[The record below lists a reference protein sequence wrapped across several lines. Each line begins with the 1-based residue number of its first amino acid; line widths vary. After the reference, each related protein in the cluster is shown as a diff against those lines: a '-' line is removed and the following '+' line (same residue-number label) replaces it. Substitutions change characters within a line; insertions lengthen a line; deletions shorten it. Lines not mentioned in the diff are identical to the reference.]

1 MKVSIYKN
9 SLDTKSTI
17 VEEINAILSGIK
29 SGRWQDLCLKVMKEK
44 DEEKRKKYKKQIPAY
59 TISGTFSQRSSKN
72 LIKHT
77 GLIGIDFDKVQNIN
91 NVFDILCKDQYSYSV
106 FKSVSHTGLCAIVKI
121 DGSKHRE
128 SFDGLQT
135 YYYENYGLTIDIQCK
150 DVSRLRYVSY
160 DPELYINDKSKVFKE
175 YVKAKEIEEVAFEI
189 PHSDKRFAFVLD
201 QIEKKEIDITYNYRQ
216 WLKLGFAIATQYGE
230 YGYEYYDIISK
241 YSPKYNKENCKIQ
254 YFNCIRPYT
263 GDKDPVSIKSFY
275 SCAKYHGLEI
285 YTEEEKLQIKA
296 AQLAKDSGMTFDEA
310 LHIIE
315 NDGVIPDKALVKSV
329 YKAEKKE
336 EKKSTKLDIEAVKM
350 FLRKYQIKKNEI
362 TRKYEWRGREMNTE
376 DLNTVYLEAKA
387 QFEKLSNDMFISI
400 LFSHFTP
407 MYNPVKD
414 YFEGLKWDCIDRIEP
429 LVKCITSDTGT
440 DIFRFSA
447 VRSWLLGIIES
458 VYTDEPNILQL
469 IFAGKQNTG
478 KSVFFKQ
485 LLPEPLKRYMA
496 LSQLDAGKDDQI
508 LMCEKLIILDDEY
521 SGKSKDDAKLIK
533 RLLSAPYFNLRE
545 PYGKQNVTIK
555 RIASLCATSN
565 ETQILNDVTGNRRN
579 LVLEI
584 TGKFDYDLY
593 NSIDKEQLFAQL
605 VELHK
610 LGFTSQLNDVMIEQ
624 IKEFTHGRNSA
635 PNREEEAIDKLFH
648 PPGMHDGY
656 SYYTNTEILAY
667 INDKMKLFINQKML
681 GMVLT
686 EMGYEKKQKGKTRIQ
701 VYKIMK
707 KE

>member
-9 SLDTKSTI
+9 STDTKSTI

-44 DEEKRKKYKKQIPAY
+44 DEEKRKRYKKQIPAY

-72 LIKHT
+72 IIKHT
-77 GLIGIDFDKVQNIN
+77 GLIGIDFDKVENIN
-91 NVFDILCKDQYSYSV
+91 GIFDLLCKDQYSYSV

-121 DGSKHRE
+121 DGNKHRE

-135 YYYENYGLTIDIQCK
+135 YYFETYGLTIDIQCK

-160 DPELYINDKSKVFKE
+160 DPELYTNEKSKVFKE
-175 YVKAKEIEEVAFEI
+175 YVKGKEIQEIPFDI
-189 PHSDKRFAFVLD
+189 PHSDKRFGFVLK
-201 QIEKKEIDITYNYRQ
+201 QIEEKEIDITHNYRQ

-230 YGYEYYDIISK
+230 HGYEFFDAISK
-241 YSPKYNKENCKIQ
+241 YSETYNKEICKTQ
-254 YFNCIRPYT
+254 YFNCIRPYI
-263 GDKDPVSIKSFY
+263 GDNNPVSIKTFY
-275 SCAKYHGLEI
+275 STAKYHGIEI
-285 YTEEEKLQIKA
+285 YTEEEKKQIKA
-296 AQLAKDSGMTFDEA
+296 ARLAKDSGMTFDEA
-310 LHIIE
+310 LQIIE
-315 NDGVIPDKALVKSV
+315 NDGVIPDKVLVKSI
-329 YKAEKKE
+329 YNAEKKE
-336 EKKSTKLDIEAVKM
+336 EKKSIKLDIDAVKM
-350 FLRKYQIKKNEI
+350 FLTKYQIKKNEI

-376 DLNTVYLEAKA
+376 DLNTIYLEAKT

-407 MYNPVKD
+407 MYNPVKE
-414 YFEGLKWDCIDRIEP
+414 YFESLHWDCKDRIEP
-429 LVKCITSDTGT
+429 LVKCITSDTG
-440 DIFRFSA
+440 DDLFRFSA

-485 LLPEPLKRYMA
+485 LLPEPLKKYMA

-555 RIASLCATSN
+555 RIASLCATTN

-584 TGKFDYDLY
+584 TGRFDFDLY

-610 LGFTSQLNDVMIEQ
+610 LGFTSQLNDVMIDQ
-624 IKEFTHGRNSA
+624 IKEFTQGRNSA

-648 PPGMHDGY
+648 PPGLHDGY

>member
-1 MKVSIYKN
+1 
-9 SLDTKSTI
+9 
-17 VEEINAILSGIK
+17 
-29 SGRWQDLCLKVMKEK
+29 
-44 DEEKRKKYKKQIPAY
+44 
-59 TISGTFSQRSSKN
+59 
-72 LIKHT
+72 
-77 GLIGIDFDKVQNIN
+77 
-91 NVFDILCKDQYSYSV
+91 
-106 FKSVSHTGLCAIVKI
+106 
-121 DGSKHRE
+121 
-128 SFDGLQT
+128 
-135 YYYENYGLTIDIQCK
+135 
-150 DVSRLRYVSY
+150 
-160 DPELYINDKSKVFKE
+160 
-175 YVKAKEIEEVAFEI
+175 
-189 PHSDKRFAFVLD
+189 
-201 QIEKKEIDITYNYRQ
+201 
-216 WLKLGFAIATQYGE
+216 
-230 YGYEYYDIISK
+230 
-241 YSPKYNKENCKIQ
+241 
-254 YFNCIRPYT
+254 
-263 GDKDPVSIKSFY
+263 
-275 SCAKYHGLEI
+275 
-285 YTEEEKLQIKA
+285 
-296 AQLAKDSGMTFDEA
+296 
-310 LHIIE
+310 
-315 NDGVIPDKALVKSV
+315 
-329 YKAEKKE
+329 
-336 EKKSTKLDIEAVKM
+336 M

-362 TRKYEWRGREMNTE
+362 TRKYEWRGKEMNTE

-414 YFEGLKWDCIDRIEP
+414 YFEGLKWDCVDRIEP

-485 LLPEPLKRYMA
+485 LLPEPLKKYMA

-555 RIASLCATSN
+555 RIASLCATTN

-584 TGKFDYDLY
+584 TGKFDFDLY

-624 IKEFTHGRNSA
+624 IKEFTQGRNSA

-681 GMVLT
+681 GMVLS

>member
-1 MKVSIYKN
+1 MKVSIYK
-9 SLDTKSTI
+9 KSADAASKT
-17 VEEINAILSGIK
+17 VEEITAILSGIK
-29 SGRWQDLCLKVMKEK
+29 SGRWQDLCLPIMKEK
-44 DEEKRKKYKKQIPAY
+44 DEDKRRILKRKIPGY
-59 TISGTFSQRSSKN
+59 TISGTFSYRNTKN
-72 LIKHT
+72 LIQHT
-77 GLIGIDFDKVQNIN
+77 GLIGIDFDKVENIN
-91 NVFDILCKDQYSYSV
+91 QAFDILCKDQYSYAV
-106 FKSVSHTGLCAIVKI
+106 FKSASHLGLCAIVKI
-121 DGSKHRE
+121 DGNKHLE
-128 SFDGLQT
+128 SFEGLQQ
-135 YYYENYGLTIDIQCK
+135 YYFDNYNFTIDPSCK
-150 DVSRLRYVSY
+150 DITRLRYVSY
-160 DPELYINDKSKVFKE
+160 DPDLTINEKSKTFKE
-175 YVKAKEIEEVAFEI
+175 YLKSKEVADLKIEI
-189 PHSDKRFAFVLD
+189 PHNDKRFGFVLN
-201 QIEKKEIDITYNYRQ
+201 QIEEKEIDITGDYRQ
-216 WLKLGFAIATQYGE
+216 WIKLGFAIGGQYQENGLE
-230 YGYEYYDIISK
+230 FFKAISK
-241 YSPKYNKENCKIQ
+241 YSDKYNEQICEKQ
-254 YFNCIRPYT
+254 YEYCCRKYEGN
-263 GDKDPVSIKSFY
+263 DKPVTIKSFY
-275 SCAKYHGLEI
+275 YISNEFGLEI

-362 TRKYEWRGREMNTE
+362 TRKYEWRGKEMNTE
-376 DLNTVYLEAKA
+376 DLNTVYLEAKS

-407 MYNPVKD
+407 IYNPVKD
-414 YFEGLKWDCIDRIEP
+414 YFEALKWDCVDRIEP

-624 IKEFTHGRNSA
+624 IKEFTHGRNSE
-635 PNREEEAIDKLFH
+635 PNREEEAIDKLFYE
-648 PPGMHDGY
+648 PGVHDGY
-656 SYYTNTEILAY
+656 SYYTTTEILS
-667 INDKMKLFINQKML
+667 IISERMKLFFSSKKL
-681 GMVLT
+681 GT
-686 EMGYEKKQKGKTRIQ
+686 TIREMGYERQKSGKNKL
-701 VYKIMK
+701 YKYKMMLRG
-707 KE
+707 

>member
-9 SLDTKSTI
+9 SADTKSTI
-17 VEEINAILSGIK
+17 VEEITAILSGIK
-29 SGRWQDLCLKVMKEK
+29 SGRWQDECLKVMREK
-44 DEEKRKKYKKQIPAY
+44 DENKRKELKRKIPGY
-59 TISGTFSQRSSKN
+59 TISGSFSYRNRKN

-77 GLIGIDFDKVQNIN
+77 DLIGIDFDKVENIN
-91 NVFDILCKDQYSYSV
+91 SAFDILCKDQYSYAI
-106 FKSVSHTGLCAIVKI
+106 FKSVSHLGLCAIVKI
-121 DGSKHRE
+121 DGNKHLE
-128 SFDGLQT
+128 SFEGLQQ
-135 YYYENYGLTIDIQCK
+135 YYFDNYNLTIDPTCK
-150 DVSRLRYVSY
+150 DITRLRYVSY
-160 DPELYINDKSKVFKE
+160 DPDLTINDKSKTFKE
-175 YVKAKEIEEVAFEI
+175 YLKSKEVSDSKIEI
-189 PHSDKRFAFVLD
+189 PHNDSRFGFVLK
-201 QIEKKEIDITYNYRQ
+201 QIEDKEIDITGDYRQ
-216 WLKLGFAIATQYGE
+216 WIKLGFAIGGQYKENGLE
-230 YGYEYYDIISK
+230 FFKAISQ
-241 YSPKYNKENCKIQ
+241 YSEKYNKEICEKQ
-254 YFNCIRPYT
+254 YEFCCRKYEGNE
-263 GDKDPVSIKSFY
+263 KPVTIKSFY
-275 SCAKYHGLEI
+275 YIANAHGLEI
-285 YTEEEKLQIKA
+285 YTEEEKKQIKA
-296 AQLAKDSGMTFDEA
+296 ARLAKDSGMTFDEA
-310 LHIIE
+310 LQIIE
-315 NDGVIPDKALVKSV
+315 NDGVIPDKVLVKSV
-329 YKAEKKE
+329 YNAEKKE
-336 EKKSTKLDIEAVKM
+336 EKKSTKLDIDAVKM
-350 FLRKYQIKKNEI
+350 FLTKYQIKKNEI

-376 DLNTVYLEAKA
+376 DLNTVYLEAKT

-407 MYNPVKD
+407 IYNPVKE
-414 YFEGLKWDCIDRIEP
+414 YFESLHWDCKDRIEP
-429 LVKCITSDTGT
+429 LVKCITSDTG
-440 DIFRFSA
+440 DDLFRFSA

-485 LLPEPLKRYMA
+485 LLPEPLKKYMA

-555 RIASLCATSN
+555 RISSLCATTN

-584 TGKFDYDLY
+584 TGRFDFDLY

-610 LGFTSQLNDVMIEQ
+610 LGFTSQLNDVMIDQ
-624 IKEFTHGRNSA
+624 IKEFTQGRNSA

>member
-9 SLDTKSTI
+9 SADTKSTI
-17 VEEINAILSGIK
+17 VEEITAILSGIK
-29 SGRWQDLCLKVMKEK
+29 SGRWQDECLKVMREK
-44 DEEKRKKYKKQIPAY
+44 DENKRKELKRKIPGY
-59 TISGTFSQRSSKN
+59 TISGSFSYRSRKN

-77 GLIGIDFDKVQNIN
+77 DLIGIDFDKVENIN
-91 NVFDILCKDQYSYSV
+91 AAFDILCKDQYSYAV
-106 FKSVSHTGLCAIVKI
+106 FKSVSHLGLCAIVKI
-121 DGSKHRE
+121 DGNKHLE
-128 SFDGLQT
+128 SFEGLQQ
-135 YYYENYGLTIDIQCK
+135 YYFDNYNLTIDPTCK
-150 DVSRLRYVSY
+150 DITRLRYVSY
-160 DPELYINDKSKVFKE
+160 DPDLTINEKSKTFKE
-175 YVKAKEIEEVAFEI
+175 YLKSKEVADLKIEI
-189 PHSDKRFAFVLD
+189 PHNDNRFGFVLN
-201 QIEKKEIDITYNYRQ
+201 QIEEKEIDITGDYRQ
-216 WLKLGFAIATQYGE
+216 WIKLGFAIGGQYQENGLE
-230 YGYEYYDIISK
+230 FFKAISK
-241 YSPKYNKENCKIQ
+241 YSDKYNEQICEKQ
-254 YFNCIRPYT
+254 YEYCCRKYEGNE
-263 GDKDPVSIKSFY
+263 KPVTIKSFY
-275 SCAKYHGLEI
+275 YIANANGLEI
-285 YTEEEKLQIKA
+285 YTEEEKKQIKA
-296 AQLAKDSGMTFDEA
+296 ARLAKESGMTFDEA
-310 LHIIE
+310 LQIIE
-315 NDGVIPDKALVKSV
+315 NDGVIPDKVLVKSV
-329 YKAEKKE
+329 YNAEKKE
-336 EKKSTKLDIEAVKM
+336 EKKSTKLDIDAVKM
-350 FLRKYQIKKNEI
+350 FLTKYQIKKNEI

-376 DLNTVYLEAKA
+376 DLNTIYLEAKT

-407 MYNPVKD
+407 MYNPVKE
-414 YFEGLKWDCIDRIEP
+414 YFESLHWDCKDRIEP
-429 LVKCITSDTGT
+429 LVKCITSDTG
-440 DIFRFSA
+440 DDLFRFSA

-485 LLPEPLKRYMA
+485 LFPEPLKKYMA

-555 RIASLCATSN
+555 RIASLCATTN

-584 TGKFDYDLY
+584 TGKFDFDLY

>member
-9 SLDTKSTI
+9 SADTKSTI
-17 VEEINAILSGIK
+17 VEEITAILSGIK
-29 SGRWQDLCLKVMKEK
+29 SGRWQDECLKVMREK
-44 DEEKRKKYKKQIPAY
+44 DENKRKELKRKIPGY
-59 TISGTFSQRSSKN
+59 TISGSFSYRSRKN

-77 GLIGIDFDKVQNIN
+77 DLIGIDFDKVENIN
-91 NVFDILCKDQYSYSV
+91 AAFDILCKDQYSYAV
-106 FKSVSHTGLCAIVKI
+106 FKSVSHLGLCAIVKI
-121 DGSKHRE
+121 DGNKHLE
-128 SFDGLQT
+128 SFEGLQQ
-135 YYYENYGLTIDIQCK
+135 YYFDNYNLTIDPTCK
-150 DVSRLRYVSY
+150 DITRLRYVSY
-160 DPELYINDKSKVFKE
+160 DPDLNINEKSKTFKE
-175 YVKAKEIEEVAFEI
+175 YLKSKEVADLKIEI
-189 PHSDKRFAFVLD
+189 PHNDKRFGFVLN
-201 QIEKKEIDITYNYRQ
+201 QIDEKEIDITGDYRQ
-216 WLKLGFAIATQYGE
+216 WIKLGFAIGGQYQENGLE
-230 YGYEYYDIISK
+230 FFKAISK
-241 YSPKYNKENCKIQ
+241 YSDKYNEQICEKQ
-254 YFNCIRPYT
+254 YEYCCRKYEGN
-263 GDKDPVSIKSFY
+263 DKPVTIKSFY
-275 SCAKYHGLEI
+275 YIANEFGLEI

-296 AQLAKDSGMTFDEA
+296 SQLAKDSGMTFDEA

-376 DLNTVYLEAKA
+376 DLNTVYLEAKT

-414 YFEGLKWDCIDRIEP
+414 YFEGLKWDCVDRIEP
-429 LVKCITSDTGT
+429 LVKCITSDTG
-440 DIFRFSA
+440 DNLFRFSA

-555 RIASLCATSN
+555 RIASLCATTN

-584 TGKFDYDLY
+584 TGKFDFDLY

-624 IKEFTHGRNSA
+624 IKEFTHGRNSE
-635 PNREEEAIDKLFH
+635 PNKEEEAIDKLFQ
-648 PPGMHDGY
+648 PPGVHDGY
-656 SYYTNTEILAY
+656 SFYTTTEILAI
-667 INDKMKLFINQKML
+667 INEKMKLFFSTKKL
-681 GMVLT
+681 GMTLK
-686 EMGYEKKQKGKTRIQ
+686 EMGYERKKMGQNDLYKYKITQKG
-701 VYKIMK
+701 
-707 KE
+707 